1 MNLLN
6 ETRDILLSNNKTYN
20 SMGKRGNKY
29 GFFWC

>member
-20 SMGKRGNKY
+20 SMEKRGNKY